1 MKRFVF
7 VLAFVATLFL
17 VSCQKDSV
25 SSGPRYSVEIAANKY
40 ASAIATSH
48 VVFEYD
54 DAGSL
59 VGKQVISGTEDGV
72 SRTFTANRDASY
84 LTVRM
89 DLGTKP
95 SSGKTRSYFYKY
107 MFILED
113 GKTNRVVLDG
123 NSPVQETEPRMS
135 GKNQ

>member
-1 MKRFVF
+1 MKRFTF
-7 VLAFVATLFL
+7 VLALAASLLL

-25 SSGPRYSVEIAANKY
+25 SSGPKYSVEIAANRY
-40 ASAIATSH
+40 ASAIATDH

-54 DAGSL
+54 DAGNL
-59 VGKQVISGTEDGV
+59 VGKQVINDTEDGV
-72 SRTFTANRDASY
+72 SRTFTANREASY

-95 SSGKTRSYFYKY
+95 SSEKTRSYFYKY

-113 GKTNRVVLDG
+113 GKTNKVVLDG
-123 NSPVQETEPRMS
+123 NSPVQETEPRIS
-135 GKNQ
+135 VKNQ